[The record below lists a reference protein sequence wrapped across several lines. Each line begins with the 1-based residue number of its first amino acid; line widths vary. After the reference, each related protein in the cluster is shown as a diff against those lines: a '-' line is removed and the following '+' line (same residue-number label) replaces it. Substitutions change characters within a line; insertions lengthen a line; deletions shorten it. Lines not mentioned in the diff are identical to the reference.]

1 MWALGVLL
9 FTMLCGQFPYRG
21 STDEE
26 LYGKISRAEY
36 KIPSDIDLILSKDAK
51 ELISSLFNLVAEKRP
66 LAKEVMYHDWL
77 KDTPLPK
84 QSHV

>member
-36 KIPSDIDLILSKDAK
+36 KIPAEVELILSREAKD
-51 ELISSLFNLVAEKRP
+51 LIAGLFSLNAEKRP

-77 KDTPLPK
+77 RDVPLPK
-84 QSHV
+84 